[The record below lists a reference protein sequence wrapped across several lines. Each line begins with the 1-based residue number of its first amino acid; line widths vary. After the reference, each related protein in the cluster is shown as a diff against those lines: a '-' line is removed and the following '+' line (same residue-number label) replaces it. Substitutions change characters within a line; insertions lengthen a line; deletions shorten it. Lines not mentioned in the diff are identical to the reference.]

1 VKSRHRIDTSTREI
15 NSQKTTQEAG
25 FEAKGVRIDSGDL
38 AYLSKEARSLFDR
51 TADELDAGT
60 YGAGRGSLAE
70 SLRKCYV
77 VASNDINER
86 VLLSLRDQGAKVDA
100 YGIGTHLVTCQAQ
113 PALGCV
119 YKLVEISGEPC
130 LCCRVRSFVDGVL
143 RASRRRR
150 GDGVSGGDGRARRDA
165 AECTPSPFAG
175 RPRRQRGST
184 PSRPRVARARRSQ
197 DGHAKKK
204 TQRRPQAQPGARQDD
219 DPRRVSSVL
228 FLCLRGDGV
237 VG

>member
-1 VKSRHRIDTSTREI
+1 MGYEEGAALHEGEFAAFVSYALANPTTFVALVDTYSVLDTGLR
-15 NSQKTTQEAG
+15 NFVTVALALAEAG

-38 AYLSKEARSLFDR
+38 AYLSKEARQLFDR

-60 YGAGRGSLAE
+60 YGAGRGALAE

-130 LCCRVRSFVDGVL
+130 AYFCVRCFVDGV
-143 RASRRRR
+143 
-150 GDGVSGGDGRARRDA
+150 
-165 AECTPSPFAG
+165 P
-175 RPRRQRGST
+175 
-184 PSRPRVARARRSQ
+184 
-197 DGHAKKK
+197 
-204 TQRRPQAQPGARQDD
+204 
-219 DPRRVSSVL
+219 
-228 FLCLRGDGV
+228 

>member
-1 VKSRHRIDTSTREI
+1 M
-15 NSQKTTQEAG
+15 
-25 FEAKGVRIDSGDL
+25 
-38 AYLSKEARSLFDR
+38 FDR

-130 LCCRVRSFVDGVL
+130 LKLSQEPGKTTIPGACAASYFP
-143 RASRRRR
+143 SRRRR
-150 GDGVSGGDGRARRDA
+150 SGVERKKPQQRQAKNA
-165 AECTPSPFAG
+165 TKNAG
-175 RPRRQRGST
+175 
-184 PSRPRVARARRSQ
+184 
-197 DGHAKKK
+197 AKACY
-204 TQRRPQAQPGARQDD
+204 RLVGARGQMLLDLLV
-219 DPRRVSSVL
+219 PAARERRL
-228 FLCLRGDGV
+228 LRRRGGKNYV
-237 VG
+237 FRSFWGAWRRREELPSEEAKGKRETNAALA

>member
-1 VKSRHRIDTSTREI
+1 M
-15 NSQKTTQEAG
+15 
-25 FEAKGVRIDSGDL
+25 
-38 AYLSKEARSLFDR
+38 FDR

-130 LCCRVRSFVDGVL
+130 SLPVSF
-143 RASRRRR
+143 
-150 GDGVSGGDGRARRDA
+150 
-165 AECTPSPFAG
+165 
-175 RPRRQRGST
+175 
-184 PSRPRVARARRSQ
+184 
-197 DGHAKKK
+197 
-204 TQRRPQAQPGARQDD
+204 
-219 DPRRVSSVL
+219 
-228 FLCLRGDGV
+228 CLRGDGV

>member
-1 VKSRHRIDTSTREI
+1 MQ
-15 NSQKTTQEAG
+15 NSQKNTQEAG

-130 LCCRVRSFVDGVL
+130 SWSRVRCFVDGVVG
-143 RASRRRR
+143 ASRRRR
-150 GDGVSGGDGRARRDA
+150 VDGVSGDTDA
-165 AECTPSPFAG
+165 VDRTG
-175 RPRRQRGST
+175 LKL
-184 PSRPRVARARRSQ
+184 SQ
-197 DGHAKKK
+197 EPGK
-204 TQRRPQAQPGARQDD
+204 TTIPGA
-219 DPRRVSSVL
+219 
-228 FLCLRGDGV
+228 
-237 VG
+237 